1 MQVLLKLTWIP
12 FWITRRMTI
21 EFLYAKI
28 RNGSEFEIL
37 EHAGFWSYHI
47 MKWRSSFSDTL
58 PQAHSC
64 ALALFTVTPLHR
76 PPCFL
81 FLNIV
86 ETKIFFS
93 SVLFQNMLGKAD
105 FSVVCFDL
113 VPLYFFSFSHSY
125 RLVLSVWSF
134 VFILIL
140 LFGGE
145 RASHLPSVSVSWLLP
160 WAVYWGILLL
170 LSSWDFTTLS
180 SANSSEH
187 VILPLNIA
195 FGTKNSPEI

>member
-1 MQVLLKLTWIP
+1 
-12 FWITRRMTI
+12 MTI

-37 EHAGFWSYHI
+37 EHAELLKLPHYEV
-47 MKWRSSFSDTL
+47 RSSFSYTL

-76 PPCFL
+76 PPYFL

-105 FSVVCFDL
+105 FSESAL
-113 VPLYFFSFSHSY
+113 TLYPYTFSHS
-125 RLVLSVWSF
+125 LTA
-134 VFILIL
+134 I
-140 LFGGE
+140 G
-145 RASHLPSVSVSWLLP
+145 
-160 WAVYWGILLL
+160 
-170 LSSWDFTTLS
+170 
-180 SANSSEH
+180 
-187 VILPLNIA
+187 
-195 FGTKNSPEI
+195 